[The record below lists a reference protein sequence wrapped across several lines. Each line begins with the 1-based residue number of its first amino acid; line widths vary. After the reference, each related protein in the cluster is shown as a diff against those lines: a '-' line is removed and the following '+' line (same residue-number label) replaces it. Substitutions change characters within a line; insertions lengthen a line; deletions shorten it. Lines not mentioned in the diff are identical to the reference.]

1 MHLTSGIAHR
11 DIKPENIL
19 LSEDGN
25 WKLCDF
31 GSSTRVKHTSID
43 ASVSFSNF
51 DRKLYS
57 INCDSC
63 FCLE

>member
-19 LSEDGN
+19 FSEDGN

-43 ASVSFSNF
+43 ASVSISNF
-51 DRKLYS
+51 DRRLYS
-57 INCDSC
+57 
-63 FCLE
+63 